1 MNNVRTLLNEVNGM
15 IETTLLLTR
24 DDVGKIMSLLKKIDG
39 VEAYRGI
46 VSDIVRNLQCFDIFE
61 QRLKHIIEINY
72 SVPLPGSDA
81 GEKATDSD
89 VNIFRLNQL
98 QYEAAW
104 ADYIQAISL
113 MKYVVDPHTTQL
125 PFHVDFAS
133 DGALTRAAMHLTSDK
148 FEKVVA
154 LTHEWQPAR
163 LAHYQPSLEEVYSTE
178 VERKL
183 LSMLSANP
191 VLTMQE
197 IKTVLAATQN
207 DDSSIDLF

>member
-1 MNNVRTLLNEVNGM
+1 MNNVKTLLNEVNGM

-72 SVPLPGSDA
+72 SVPLPDSGTE
-81 GEKATDSD
+81 EKATDSD

-104 ADYIQAISL
+104 ADYIEAIS
-113 MKYVVDPHTTQL
+113 
-125 PFHVDFAS
+125 
-133 DGALTRAAMHLTSDK
+133 
-148 FEKVVA
+148 
-154 LTHEWQPAR
+154 
-163 LAHYQPSLEEVYSTE
+163 
-178 VERKL
+178 
-183 LSMLSANP
+183 
-191 VLTMQE
+191 
-197 IKTVLAATQN
+197 
-207 DDSSIDLF
+207 